1 MSSSK
6 DIKLLAFD
14 LDGTLVTDDKRLT
27 ERTRRALQA
36 ASDSGIETVI
46 ATGRPITAVPEEIK
60 GQPCFRYAVSTD
72 GARIE
77 DLQSGK
83 ILHQAFIPQRL
94 VRPIYEIF
102 DHYDVVKEIYI
113 DGTGYISEPQLE
125 NLRDYVPNQAVHD
138 YILRTRRVVPDIRAL
153 MDQDIE
159 KAHALFKTEEDRR
172 DAIRR
177 FEETGEGL
185 SLSDAFPINLEVS
198 APGVDKGAALKI
210 LGEMLGITTAQMM
223 AFGDS
228 TNDAAM
234 FAAVG
239 TSVCMANG
247 NPKMKEQADIIAPS
261 NEEDGVA
268 QVIEKYV
275 LGPDCQ

>member
-1 MSSSK
+1 MSSCK

-83 ILHQAFIPQRL
+83 ILHQAYIPQRL

-102 DHYDVVKEIYI
+102 DHYDGYFVGTRYMVMGRNVKPMLFAYYVLEGDKVSEI
-113 DGTGYISEPQLE
+113 L
-125 NLRDYVPNQAVHD
+125 
-138 YILRTRRVVPDIRAL
+138 
-153 MDQDIE
+153 
-159 KAHALFKTEEDRR
+159 
-172 DAIRR
+172 
-177 FEETGEGL
+177 
-185 SLSDAFPINLEVS
+185 
-198 APGVDKGAALKI
+198 
-210 LGEMLGITTAQMM
+210 EMLIQ
-223 AFGDS
+223 F
-228 TNDAAM
+228 
-234 FAAVG
+234 
-239 TSVCMANG
+239 
-247 NPKMKEQADIIAPS
+247 
-261 NEEDGVA
+261 
-268 QVIEKYV
+268 
-275 LGPDCQ
+275 

>member
-1 MSSSK
+1 MSWSK
-6 DIKLLAFD
+6 DIRLLAFD

-36 ASDSGIETVI
+36 ASDRGIETVI

-77 DLQSGK
+77 DLK
-83 ILHQAFIPQRL
+83 NKEVLHLAYIPRRL
-94 VRPIYEIF
+94 VKPIYEIF
-102 DHYDVVKEIYI
+102 DHYDVVKEIYR
-113 DGTGYISEPQLE
+113 DGIGYISESQLVH
-125 NLRDYVPNQAVHD
+125 LRDYVPNDAV
-138 YILRTRRVVPDIRAL
+138 YEYVIRTRRVVPDIRAL

-159 KAHALFKTEEDRR
+159 KAHALFKTEEDRQ

-177 FEETGEGL
+177 FDEMGEGL
-185 SLSDAFPINLEVS
+185 ALSDAFPINLEVS
-198 APGVDKGAALKI
+198 APGVDKGKALQI
-210 LGEMLGITTAQMM
+210 LGDRLGITTEQMM

-234 FAAVG
+234 LSAVG

-247 NPKMKEQADIIAPS
+247 NPKMKERADIIAPS

-268 QVIEKYV
+268 QIIEQYV
-275 LGPDCQ
+275 LSM